1 MLESQLLGHPTIIY
15 LFRTTIQ
22 EIGDSE
28 NNSSKFDGNIIDLLG
43 QWQLP
48 QKRPQRKK

>member
-1 MLESQLLGHPTIIY
+1 MLESQLLGHPIIIY

-28 NNSSKFDGNIIDLLG
+28 NNRTSKFDDNIKDLYI
-43 QWQLP
+43 
-48 QKRPQRKK
+48 